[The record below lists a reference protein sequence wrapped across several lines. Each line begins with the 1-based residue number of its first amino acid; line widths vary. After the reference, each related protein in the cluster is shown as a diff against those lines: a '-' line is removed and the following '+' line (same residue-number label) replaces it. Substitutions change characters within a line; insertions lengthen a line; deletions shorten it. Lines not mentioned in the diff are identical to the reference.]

1 MLKNFFKKK
10 YTKLKNASEIVS
22 IQKKETLEELNY
34 IESIVYE
41 LESASSIEELAN
53 IFDEISENNIFKDKT
68 NKTKNI
74 KSSKIKSLI

>member
-1 MLKNFFKKK
+1 MHQ
-10 YTKLKNASEIVS
+10 KLFPFR
-22 IQKKETLEELNY
+22 KKETLEELNY

-74 KSSKIKSLI
+74 KSSKIKKV